1 MVTYEAFDQN
11 VEINGQTVVTI
22 VEEGMGRFSET
33 YRKQAIAAPIRSLGK
48 IRQHSTVE
56 KNLHNDLR

>member
-1 MVTYEAFDQN
+1 MRRLIKTPKST
-11 VEINGQTVVTI
+11 GKTVVTI
-22 VEEGMGRFSET
+22 AEARMGRFSET

-48 IRQHSTVE
+48 IRQHSTVQ